1 MFSNCLVDED
11 EDEDKQDLLRELIQ
25 LILDSSSSIIDHLL
39 TEIQVYN
46 IEFTDLTADIM
57 SGIHK

>member
-46 IEFTDLTADIM
+46 IEFTDLTVDVM